1 MDAAG
6 AMAVWVELV
15 LLRVGSAIASCCGD
29 KGEESSREVL
39 VLVDM
44 DRAGQEWDGAA
55 AAAAVVDSVIVMVG
69 LARSGSNYSLLF
81 YSRCITPAK
90 EYEVR

>member
-15 LLRVGSAIASCCGD
+15 LLRVGSAIASCCGGG
-29 KGEESSREVL
+29 GEEISREVL

-44 DRAGQEWDGAA
+44 DRAGREWDGAA

-69 LARSGSNYSLLF
+69 LARARIILLGA
-81 YSRCITPAK
+81 STPAK

>member
-15 LLRVGSAIASCCGD
+15 LLRGGSAIASCCGD

-39 VLVDM
+39 LLVDM
-44 DRAGQEWDGAA
+44 DRAGREWDGAA
-55 AAAAVVDSVIVMVG
+55 AAAAAAVVVMVMVMSW
-69 LARSGSNYSLLF
+69 SGSNY
-81 YSRCITPAK
+81 YSALGA
-90 EYEVR
+90 

>member
-15 LLRVGSAIASCCGD
+15 LLRGGSAIASCCGD

-69 LARSGSNYSLLF
+69 LARSGSNYSTLG
-81 YSRCITPAK
+81 A
-90 EYEVR
+90 

>member
-15 LLRVGSAIASCCGD
+15 LLRVGSAIASCCGGG
-29 KGEESSREVL
+29 GEEISREVL
-39 VLVDM
+39 LVDM
-44 DRAGQEWDGAA
+44 DRAGREWDGAA

-69 LARSGSNYSLLF
+69 LARARIILLGA
-81 YSRCITPAK
+81 STPAK